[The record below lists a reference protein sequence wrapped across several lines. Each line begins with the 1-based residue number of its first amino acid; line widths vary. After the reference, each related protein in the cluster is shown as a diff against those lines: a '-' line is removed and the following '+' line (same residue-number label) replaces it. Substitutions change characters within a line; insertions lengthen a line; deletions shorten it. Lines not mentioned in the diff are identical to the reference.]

1 MFLLKNLFLIKI
13 KSTYHVQHIA
23 FDYEVFIMK
32 NLFLAAITLT
42 MSSLVLAGEATTIH
56 WGYDQEIGAAHWGEL
71 SEQYKTCST
80 GKNQTPI
87 NIHHTYRIRDQHPIE
102 INYQAAPKTIIFN
115 GHTVQVNTES
125 ERDYLQI
132 EHEKFNLK
140 QFHFHTPSENQ
151 INGKNFP
158 LELHFVNQNAQGE
171 LTVLAVMFKLGKE
184 NSEISKMWADISTEE
199 NHPQPLRAQV
209 NLTKLL
215 PTQHGYYRFSG
226 SLTTPPC
233 SEGVTWIVLKQPL
246 TLSEKQLEQFKDV
259 LKQHSNNRPI
269 QPLNGRLIIE
279 D

>member
-1 MFLLKNLFLIKI
+1 MKKLL
-13 KSTYHVQHIA
+13 IA
-23 FDYEVFIMK
+23 AMTCSI
-32 NLFLAAITLT
+32 
-42 MSSLVLAGEATTIH
+42 SSWVLASEPTTVH

-87 NIHHTYRIRDQHPIE
+87 NITHSYRVRDQHPIE
-102 INYQAAPKTIIFN
+102 IEYQAAPKTILFN

-125 ERDYLQI
+125 ERDYLQLQG
-132 EHEKFNLK
+132 ERFNLK

-151 INGKNFP
+151 INGKSFP
-158 LELHFVNQNAQGE
+158 LELHFVNQNAQGQ
-171 LTVLAVMFKLGKE
+171 LTVLAVMFELGKE
-184 NSEISKMWADISTEE
+184 NTEISKMWADISPEE
-199 NHPQPLRAQV
+199 NHAQALRTQV

-215 PTQHGYYRFSG
+215 PKKRSYYRFSG